1 MLEKRE
7 YTGNMMV
14 KEHGFLSMVGYS
26 IDFVPTT
33 LNGQEVYEVKK
44 GDNHYCYMTPE
55 MVDKIFELKPD
66 SKHRYVDSFSF
77 ALDNNKNTV
86 VKLKNKILLDLPEK
100 VDANSFDSMTFSF
113 IEYTEDVK
121 KEPVVLKIQR
131 QYRLNVIGE
140 LNILGEDNGAIELI
154 LPDNKLECNNFKIYS
169 TRKMYQILEIN
180 AKNGKMDAVYV
191 DNLAPI
197 NIGSK
202 EVHLSVDFE
211 DEGGI
216 LFVQYGSIPTFS
228 CKNGYINFKTG
239 KTFHLNNAT
248 IRTVFATKNLSNVHF
263 SSHKDIEIENSDV
276 SLHHSAV
283 RLSKDQN
290 IGIKGNGSINICDS
304 ICEIHDFVSNDG
316 GLYVSQKGKRGAM
329 KRDENKIQIVESSF
343 FSPTYLSSAKGRS
356 LLVKESLVDNGAG
369 KVTIDGGSL
378 VLSSKI
384 LGNKNQPMTISNS
397 SIRLSEIIDTN
408 EIKWAYIFNTKLEN
422 CLIENHKDNKK
433 ANIFM
438 GPQMNSAMSHV
449 LNGEDREIK
458 WTLKNCQINVDKG
471 YLFRAVNFEG
481 GKFVAENSTFNRGFT
496 FIFYID
502 EDKKE
507 EIKDFTF
514 SIKNSLINRS
524 SFSLAKGP
532 YGNFSTTSVINSEIN
547 DAVIFSGL
555 ELLKDSIANYNT
567 QLSGYSKVDSCYF
580 DGGITKDAKDGEH
593 ELIGYNS
600 SASIFVEEP
609 KKDVGQATNEV
620 EIL

>member
-1 MLEKRE
+1 MLQKRE
-7 YTGNMMV
+7 YTGHMMS
-14 KEHGFLSMVGYS
+14 KENGSLSMVGFS
-26 IDFVPTT
+26 VDFIPTT
-33 LNGQEVYEVKK
+33 LNDQEVYEVKK
-44 GDNHYCYMTPE
+44 ENDHYCYMTPA
-55 MVDKIFELKPD
+55 MVDKIFELIPGNKD
-66 SKHRYVDSFSF
+66 SRYVDQFSF
-77 ALDNNKNTV
+77 DLDNKTSNF
-86 VKLKNKILLDLPEK
+86 VKLKNKLLLDLPEN
-100 VDANSFDSMTFSF
+100 VDANSFASMRFSF
-113 IEYTEDVK
+113 VQYTEDVK
-121 KEPVVLKIQR
+121 KEPVILKVQR
-131 QYRLNVIGE
+131 QYRLDVPDKEG
-140 LNILGEDNGAIELI
+140 GAIELI
-154 LPDNKLECNNFKIYS
+154 FPDNKLECNNFKIYNQ
-169 TRKMYQILEIN
+169 KQFDQILEIN

-263 SSHKDIEIENSDV
+263 SSHKDIEIENSNV

-384 LGNKNQPMTISNS
+384 LGNKNQPMTLSCS

-438 GPQMNSAMSHV
+438 GPQINSAMSRV
-449 LNGEDREIK
+449 LNSEDRETK
-458 WTLKNCQINVDKG
+458 WVLKNCQLTLDKG
-471 YLFRAVNFEG
+471 YMFRAVNFEG
-481 GKFVAENSTFNRGFT
+481 GKFIAENSTFNRGFT
-496 FIFYID
+496 FLFYID

-507 EIKDFTF
+507 EVKDFTF
-514 SIKNSLINRS
+514 NIKNSLINRS

-547 DAVIFSGL
+547 DSVIFSGL

-567 QLSGYSKVDSCYF
+567 QLFGYSKVDSCFF
-580 DGGITKDAKDGEH
+580 DGGITKDAKDGEK

-600 SASIFVEEP
+600 SASTFADEP
-609 KKDVGQATNEV
+609 KKDVGKANNEL